1 MTATFRHRLDD
12 AGRADLR
19 EVAPEIVMEFRGEPN
34 RKLSTRK
41 ELRWGNK
48 GSLALVIAVVT
59 LAQLFGIAVRS
70 NVASRDVTYATVLAV
85 QKLEELR
92 AIDTEFIDPSPPM
105 ALSAD
110 TPGWVDY
117 VDRFGRTLEGQN
129 RPRKTAYLRRW
140 SIDSADI
147 DGAWMV
153 QVRVIPAS
161 PEEGEDG
168 RSAEEVR
175 LVTGRSRR
183 TL

>member
-1 MTATFRHRLDD
+1 MWQARCPATS
-12 AGRADLR
+12 
-19 EVAPEIVMEFRGEPN
+19 VAKVR
-34 RKLSTRK
+34 S
-41 ELRWGNK
+41 
-48 GSLALVIAVVT
+48 ALVPEDGFSLIETLVATGLLVVAVVT

-140 SIDSADI
+140 SIDRADI
-147 DGAWMV
+147 DGAWIV
-153 QVRVIPAS
+153 QVLVIPAS
-161 PEEGEDG
+161 PEHGEGG
-168 RSAEEVR
+168 RSAEEVQ
-175 LVTGRSRR
+175 LVTVRARR

>member
-1 MTATFRHRLDD
+1 VAKVRSSLVPDDGFSLIETLVATGL
-12 AGRADLR
+12 
-19 EVAPEIVMEFRGEPN
+19 
-34 RKLSTRK
+34 
-41 ELRWGNK
+41 
-48 GSLALVIAVVT
+48 LVIAVVT

-110 TPGWVDY
+110 TPEWVDY
-117 VDRFGRTLEGQN
+117 VDRFGRTLEGEN

-140 SIDSADI
+140 CIDRTDI

-153 QVRVIPAS
+153 QVRVVPAS
-161 PEEGEDG
+161 AEDGEDG
-168 RSAEEVR
+168 LSAEEVR
-175 LVTGRSRR
+175 LVTVRSRR
-183 TL
+183 TW